1 MQRLLRS
8 TVSRLKKIDL
18 LRRIV
23 SRARTIGFSRQSVAL
38 QHARRNI
45 DAGNFNAAAAQIES
59 METKNA
65 RAWRILL
72 DCYLT
77 AHRFKDVI
85 QAYEAMPEE
94 NRKDFACRHVYLLA
108 AANLKQFDAVAGI
121 IQGALN
127 EPNSMAASEF
137 LNKVRPF
144 AERMGPDAHR
154 FVVERIVS
162 QRTWLAAEQF
172 DTILKCAHDLREKG
186 WEQDAIDLEKAL
198 RDAAGSARTGM
209 KLDIFD
215 AQLHFWS
222 GRYDLQL
229 ASINSVLSKQGL
241 TPVQLKDESAP
252 FACENLKSAPAN
264 PPLQGPLVS
273 ILVPAYNSAGT
284 ISYVL
289 ESLRNQ
295 TYRDFEVIV
304 VDDASTDDTA
314 SIVAPFCDADPRFRL
329 LSMGRNSGVF
339 VARNMALASA
349 TGEFVTNQDADDWA
363 HPQKIATAVAELRR
377 DQSIIATWVD
387 HVRCSKQ
394 RGFRALNGYFRPDAS
409 SLMFRQKPVLETIG
423 YYDSVRAAGDGE
435 FHLRMGRS
443 FGSRSIRKIDK
454 LLSFVS
460 WSDASLSG
468 GGAFQIDSDL
478 GLFSPARSAYR
489 KAFGLWHETANPLY
503 VPFPLE
509 KRPFPIP
516 DSLAPS
522 PGHGS

>member
-1 MQRLLRS
+1 MQRFLRS
-8 TVSRLKKIDL
+8 SVSRLKRIDL
-18 LRRIV
+18 LRRAV
-23 SRARTIGFSRQSVAL
+23 TRARTIGFSRQTAAL
-38 QHARRNI
+38 DRARRQIENS
-45 DAGNFNAAAAQIES
+45 NFNAAAAQIES
-59 METKNA
+59 IERKSV

-77 AHRFKDVI
+77 AHRFEDVI

-94 NRKDFACRHVYLLA
+94 GRNDLACRHFYLLA
-108 AANLKQFDAVAGI
+108 SANLRRFDTVDKIVKGV
-121 IQGALN
+121 LS
-127 EPNSMAASEF
+127 EPDSMNTSEF
-137 LNKVRPF
+137 LNRVRPF
-144 AERMGPDAHR
+144 AEKMGPAAHR
-154 FVVERIVS
+154 SVVERIVS

-172 DTILKCAHDLREKG
+172 DTTLKCAHDLREIG
-186 WEQDAIDLEKAL
+186 WERDATELEKAL
-198 RDAAGSARTGM
+198 RGAAGSARARM

-215 AQLHFWS
+215 AQLHFRS

-229 ASINSVLSKQGL
+229 ASINSVLLKQNL
-241 TPVQLKDESAP
+241 TRIQLKDESAP
-252 FACENLKSAPAN
+252 FACGNLIGTAT
-264 PPLQGPLVS
+264 PPVQGPFVS
-273 ILVPAYNSAGT
+273 ILVPAYNSAET
-284 ISYVL
+284 IPYVL

-314 SIVAPFCDADPRFRL
+314 SIVAQFRDADPRFRL
-329 LSMGRNSGVF
+329 LSLERNSGVF

-409 SLMFRQKPVLETIG
+409 SLMFRRQPVLETIG
-423 YYDSVRAAGDGE
+423 CYDSVRAAGDGE
-435 FHLRMGRS
+435 FHLRMERA

-489 KAFGLWHETANPLY
+489 RAFGLWHETANTLSM
-503 VPFPLE
+503 PFPLE

-522 PGHGS
+522 PDHGP

>member
-1 MQRLLRS
+1 M
-8 TVSRLKKIDL
+8 
-18 LRRIV
+18 
-23 SRARTIGFSRQSVAL
+23 
-38 QHARRNI
+38 
-45 DAGNFNAAAAQIES
+45 
-59 METKNA
+59 
-65 RAWRILL
+65 
-72 DCYLT
+72 
-77 AHRFKDVI
+77 
-85 QAYEAMPEE
+85 
-94 NRKDFACRHVYLLA
+94 
-108 AANLKQFDAVAGI
+108 
-121 IQGALN
+121 
-127 EPNSMAASEF
+127 
-137 LNKVRPF
+137 
-144 AERMGPDAHR
+144 
-154 FVVERIVS
+154 ERIVS

-468 GGAFQIDSDL
+468 EGLSRSTAIWVFSVLHGAHTAKLSAS
-478 GLFSPARSAYR
+478 GMRPRTRSTCLFLLRSGRFRYRTVSPPRPDMAPERRTRLMTGRSCQQR
-489 KAFGLWHETANPLY
+489 RFHTSVG
-503 VPFPLE
+503 
-509 KRPFPIP
+509 
-516 DSLAPS
+516 
-522 PGHGS
+522 